1 MRMHSGDTRAHTHRL
16 CMRVVFACVVVA
28 CTRNSIV
35 TGSHAQNVNDGK
47 KHALSGL
54 RDEDHDRLHYGLWI
68 GLGGSLSILVKI
80 FISVILLKL
89 YKIVKVTYE
98 HTLPAHTAD
107 F

>member
-1 MRMHSGDTRAHTHRL
+1 MVSGTGCPAWTDLPWLWSGSRA
-16 CMRVVFACVVVA
+16 AA
-28 CTRNSIV
+28 P
-35 TGSHAQNVNDGK
+35 K
-47 KHALSGL
+47 
-54 RDEDHDRLHYGLWI
+54 HYGLWI

-89 YKIVKVTYE
+89 YRIVKVTYE